1 MMETLPIRLN
11 PGQDLRRALEAA
23 VAAQGCRA
31 GFVIAGIGSL
41 VQARLRLAGVPNP
54 RLIKGATEI
63 VTLAGSIAVNGSH
76 LHATLTTSSGKVM
89 GGHLA
94 YGCTVRTTA
103 EVLLALLREWEFKRE
118 PDSLTGFDELS
129 VQRLAGQDPT

>member
-1 MMETLPIRLN
+1 METLPIRLN

-23 VAAQGCRA
+23 VAAQGCSA

-63 VTLAGSIAVNGSH
+63 VTLTGSIAVNGSH
-76 LHATLTTSSGKVM
+76 LHATLATPSGKVM

-103 EVLLALLREWEFKRE
+103 EVLLALLRDWEFRRE

-129 VQRLAGQDPT
+129 VRRLAGQDPA

>member
-1 MMETLPIRLN
+1 METLPIRLS

-23 VAAQGCRA
+23 VAAQGCSA

-41 VQARLRLAGVPNP
+41 AQARLRLAGMPNP
-54 RLIKGATEI
+54 RVLKGATEI
-63 VTLAGSIAVNGSH
+63 VALSGSLASNGSH
-76 LHATLTTSSGKVM
+76 LHATLATSSGKVL

-103 EVLLALLREWEFKRE
+103 EVLLMLLREWEFKRE
-118 PDSLTGFDELS
+118 PDAVTGYDELS
-129 VQRLAGQDPT
+129 VRRRVAPGSR